1 MYGSRLRA
9 YSNCWLACEMDI
21 LYRLGQLWHNMTAQP
36 LSQPEL
42 KEITNNLTHQEL
54 SLFRQMSQSD
64 QQHAYRVFRLLR
76 DSGQVDVDLLAA
88 ALLHDV
94 GKVRGD
100 LSAWD
105 RSIVVLGETFAPQ
118 RAKQWGNG
126 DESGWE
132 RAFVVRE
139 QHAAWGAALA
149 KNVGS
154 RPGVVDLIKRHQD
167 PLPVDD
173 RRKDERLMLLRWAD
187 DQN

>member
-1 MYGSRLRA
+1 MYGSRQRA
-9 YSNCWLACEMDI
+9 FSNCWLACEMDI
-21 LYRLGQLWHNMTAQP
+21 LYRLSQLWHNVTAQP
-36 LSQPEL
+36 LSQAQFEEIANDLTFHEL
-42 KEITNNLTHQEL
+42 M
-54 SLFRQMSQSD
+54 LFRQMSRSD
-64 QQHAYRVFRLLR
+64 QQHAFRVFRLLR

-94 GKVRGD
+94 GKVRVD

-132 RAFVVRE
+132 RAFVARE

-154 RPGVVDLIKRHQD
+154 RPGVVDLINRHQD
-167 PLPVDD
+167 PLPVNDSD
-173 RRKDERLMLLRWAD
+173 KDERLMLLRWAD